1 MFLGKIL
8 LIAVK
13 IKHGGSLY
21 NVSQGNVQFHSQILK
36 LSLNISEDLSSGHVL
51 TLSSAES

>member
-21 NVSQGNVQFHSQILK
+21 NVSQGNVQFHSQFLK

-51 TLSSAES
+51 TLSSAEN